1 MRILPILI
9 LAITATVSSF
19 ASAISFEFA
28 PDRSELVPTAWT
40 QREVSTSG
48 ILGCRQWDVLQGTGW
63 FPATFYTEYTPVLN
77 NGIYR
82 VEHKQKWTAKFCAAK
97 MDAYNT
103 VRLEMR
109 SDLVEEG
116 LLRGFFHIN
125 PNGISNETTINCRF
139 NPASTYD
146 TLSCDEALVSVP
158 KEGSVRINLHFE
170 D

>member
-1 MRILPILI
+1 MRPLQLLI
-9 LAITATVSSF
+9 LANLLAISPL

-28 PDRSELVPTAWT
+28 PDRSELVPTVWT
-40 QREVSTSG
+40 QREVSTRG
-48 ILGCRQWDVLQGTGW
+48 ILGCRQWDILQGTGW
-63 FPATFYTEYTPVLN
+63 FPATFYTEYSPSLS

-82 VEHKQKWTAKFCAAK
+82 VEHKQKWPAKLCAAK

-139 NPASTYD
+139 NPASTSD
-146 TLSCDEALVSVP
+146 TLSCDEAQVLVP
-158 KEGSVRINLHFE
+158 KEGSVRIHIHLE